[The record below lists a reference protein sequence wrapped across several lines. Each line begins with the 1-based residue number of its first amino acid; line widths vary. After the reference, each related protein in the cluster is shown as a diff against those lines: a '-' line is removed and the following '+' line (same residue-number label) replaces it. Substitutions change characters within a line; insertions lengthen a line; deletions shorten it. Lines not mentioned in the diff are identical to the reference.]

1 MGFDRTLAL
10 DLGICDEHFSPFFL
24 TIYSLK
30 VAALVVLI
38 EMIQCHVRMEAQALV
53 AHSSPSQIY
62 STNMVTSLPELL
74 TGSNESSGL
83 DPLRQFPVILSSA
96 SV

>member
-1 MGFDRTLAL
+1 MMSIF
-10 DLGICDEHFSPFFL
+10 HNFL

-38 EMIQCHVRMEAQALV
+38 EMIQCHVWMEIQALV

-62 STNMVTSLPELL
+62 STNIVTSLPELL